1 MVYELE
7 AWCTPSYST
16 LVVMWL
22 CSDELELQEELVT
35 LMPMVYEANSIS
47 EELNKQVCTCRT
59 CVCVCLCVCM
69 CTCVCAC
76 VCMHA
81 WVRACMCMSV
91 CMYVRACVHVCVCVS
106 IQLI

>member
-16 LVVMWL
+16 LVVIWL

-59 CVCVCLCVCM
+59 RV
-69 CTCVCAC
+69 C

-81 WVRACMCMSV
+81 CMCACMRMCMRVSV
-91 CMYVRACVHVCVCVS
+91 CVYVRSCVCVCA
-106 IQLI
+106 